1 MSPREK
7 KLLLFFG
14 LAGFIM
20 VNVAAF
26 SWYSKTSARIA
37 IEKSEAR
44 TKLDTAEMFRASRE
58 QVIDEMN
65 WLAEHE
71 PEPAAPQD
79 VQTSLQQHVERE
91 ARTTGLTI
99 KKQDFLPTDT
109 TSGVHYHRAR
119 VQFNVTGT
127 EQALY
132 LWFDRLNFPDQFR
145 AATTIRMSPNR
156 EDDTKIDC
164 VADIEQ
170 WFVPLPPA

>member
-7 KLLLFFG
+7 KLLLFFSA
-14 LAGFIM
+14 AGFIM
-20 VNVAAF
+20 LNVAAF

-44 TKLDTAEMFRASRE
+44 TKLDTAEMFRISRE
-58 QVIDEMN
+58 QVMDEMS
-65 WLAEHE
+65 WLAKHE
-71 PEPAAPQD
+71 PEPAAYQD
-79 VQTSLQQHVERE
+79 VQTRLQQLAERE

-99 KKQDFLPTDT
+99 KNQKLLPTDT
-109 TSGVHYHRAR
+109 TSGIHYHRAR

-132 LWFDRLNFPDQFR
+132 LWLDRLNFPDQLR
-145 AATTIRMSPNR
+145 ATTQIRMSPNR

-164 VADIEQ
+164 TADIEQ